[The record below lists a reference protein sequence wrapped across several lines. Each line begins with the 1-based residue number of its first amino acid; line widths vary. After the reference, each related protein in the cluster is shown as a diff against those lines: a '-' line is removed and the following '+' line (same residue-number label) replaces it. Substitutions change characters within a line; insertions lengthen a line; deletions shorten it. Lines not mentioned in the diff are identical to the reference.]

1 VQTCVWPS
9 WCHCHS
15 LSLASV
21 KSRLVLPLWYW
32 LTWVVLDKGP
42 LNGCVCVLNWRCQLT
57 QVHLYIMAIK
67 WWLCCCCV
75 LVCHYHYT
83 EQPASGDNPLSR
95 TKGFC
100 SSRFLL
106 MATITLGLRR
116 RCSMV
121 LSAPSPCFR
130 KHHKTKIS
138 VAVWL
143 QTHTHTHLFNGP
155 FLGLPRRA
163 STIKVK
169 PIWILL
175 KQEIVSGSGISWT
188 IRKSA
193 PRSRQITMPA
203 PHHSV
208 FFRSDALPAAQ
219 PTASKH
225 WRHSVAIITRFI
237 EHQQRATNPP
247 TISLFLF
254 SVFPGTSAQ
263 PKNFTTTNNE

>member
-1 VQTCVWPS
+1 MRAVKLCTNKILQFLTGGGVVVWLSVWSEVQTCIWPS

-15 LSLASV
+15 LSRASE
-21 KSRLVLPLWYW
+21 KSRLVLPFWYW
-32 LTWVVLDKGP
+32 FTRVVLDKGP

-143 QTHTHTHLFNGP
+143 QTHTHTP
-155 FLGLPRRA
+155 
-163 STIKVK
+163 V
-169 PIWILL
+169 
-175 KQEIVSGSGISWT
+175 
-188 IRKSA
+188 
-193 PRSRQITMPA
+193 
-203 PHHSV
+203 
-208 FFRSDALPAAQ
+208 
-219 PTASKH
+219 
-225 WRHSVAIITRFI
+225 
-237 EHQQRATNPP
+237 
-247 TISLFLF
+247 
-254 SVFPGTSAQ
+254 
-263 PKNFTTTNNE
+263 

>member
-1 VQTCVWPS
+1 MRAVKLCTNKILQFLTGGGVVVWLSVWSEVQTCIWPS

-15 LSLASV
+15 LSRASV
-21 KSRLVLPLWYW
+21 KSRLVLPFWYW
-32 LTWVVLDKGP
+32 FTRVVLDKGL

-83 EQPASGDNPLSR
+83 EQPASGDDPLSR
-95 TKGFC
+95 TEGFC

-130 KHHKTKIS
+130 KITKQKYL
-138 VAVWL
+138 W
-143 QTHTHTHLFNGP
+143 QCGYTHTHTHTHTHLFNGP
-155 FLGLPRRA
+155 FPGLPRRA

-175 KQEIVSGSGISWT
+175 KQKIVSGSGISWT

-203 PHHSV
+203 HHHSV
-208 FFRSDALPAAQ
+208 FFQVRMPFLP
-219 PTASKH
+219 PN
-225 WRHSVAIITRFI
+225 
-237 EHQQRATNPP
+237 QQYLSTE
-247 TISLFLF
+247 
-254 SVFPGTSAQ
+254 GTVWLQ
-263 PKNFTTTNNE
+263 LPNL